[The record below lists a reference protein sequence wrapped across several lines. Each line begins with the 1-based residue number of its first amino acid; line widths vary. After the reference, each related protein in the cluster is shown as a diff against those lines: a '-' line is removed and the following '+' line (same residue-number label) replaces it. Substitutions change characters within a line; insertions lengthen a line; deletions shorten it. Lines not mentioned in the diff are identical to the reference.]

1 MIPTEGTA
9 GQAPPFGGAKAEAAD
24 GLAMMASAS
33 DQLVPRLRGVSH
45 AVASVVA
52 VAAAVVAVALAP
64 TARHDCRRL
73 ASTARASSRSSAPA
87 RSITAGRDLRVS
99 SPLLQRIDHSTIY
112 VFIAASYTPIAVV
125 LLHGALAWMILVVA
139 WAGAAAGVAFTLG
152 WIEAP
157 RAVVASSYLA
167 LGWIAVIALPQLL
180 QLLSP
185 VPLIL
190 LGAGGLLYSVGAIVY
205 ATQRPDPWPRTFGF
219 HEIFHALVIVA
230 AAAQYHRDRR
240 LGAAGVMTMHPM
252 RSAGRER
259 VASPVAGQCPH
270 RCPDHPSV
278 DQQAVQPRCLKS
290 RSLAR

>member
-9 GQAPPFGGAKAEAAD
+9 GQAPPFGSARAETAD
-24 GLAMMASAS
+24 GLAMMVSAS
-33 DQLVPRLRGVSH
+33 DLLAPRLRGVSH

-52 VAAAVVAVALAP
+52 VAAAVVVVVLAP
-64 TARHDCRRL
+64 SAGTIVPLGVYGAGL
-73 ASTARASSRSSAPA
+73 IALFGASALYHRWPGPA
-87 RSITAGRDLRVS
+87 RFK
-99 SPLLQRIDHSTIY
+99 PLLQRIDHSTIY

-167 LGWIAVIALPQLL
+167 LGWIAVIALPQLI

-219 HEIFHALVIVA
+219 HEIFHALVIMA
-230 AAAQYHRDRR
+230 AAAQY
-240 LGAAGVMTMHPM
+240 
-252 RSAGRER
+252 
-259 VASPVAGQCPH
+259 VAIVGWVLPAS
-270 RCPDHPSV
+270 
-278 DQQAVQPRCLKS
+278 
-290 RSLAR
+290 